1 MNFWPT
7 LKKAEYQRIDAF
19 KLCWRR
25 LLRVPWTARRSK
37 QSILKEINSIF
48 IGRTDAEAEA
58 PILWLLDAKNWLI
71 GKEPA
76 AGKIEGR
83 RRGRQRIRWLDGS
96 PTQWIWV
103 WAISRRYWR
112 TEKPGVLQSMES
124 QRGGPSFVIEQ
135 QQYLKELS
143 ISQRLRV
150 RISRLSAN
158 CVTLGKL
165 HKILGFSFLT
175 WGGGGNRRG
184 TGRNVTYITE
194 LLWELTQV
202 MNVKALE
209 QGPGTE

>member
-1 MNFWPT
+1 MLSNCG
-7 LKKAEYQRIDAF
+7 AEENS
-19 KLCWRR
+19 W
-25 LLRVPWTARRSK
+25 VPWTAWKSN
-37 QSILKEINSIF
+37 QSVLKEINSIF

-58 PILWLLDAKNWLI
+58 PILWPLDAKNWLI

-83 RRGRQRIRWLDGS
+83 RRGRQRVRWLDGS
-96 PTQWIWV
+96 PIQWIWV

-112 TEKPGVLQSMES
+112 TEKPGMLQSMES
-124 QRGGPSFVIEQ
+124 QRGGHSFVTE
-135 QQYLKELS
+135 QQYLEELS

-175 WGGGGNRRG
+175 WGGGGKRRG

-202 MNVKALE
+202 MNVKTLE
-209 QGPGTE
+209 QGLGTKNWEKKKKASYS